1 MFKIIIFNIDSECSF
16 NKYFNNYYI
25 LVIKYQYLYY
35 NENYKDIYKCNMIT
49 YFHNMNNCFKKNI
62 YYWKILNSI

>member
-35 NENYKDIYKCNMIT
+35 NEN
-49 YFHNMNNCFKKNI
+49 
-62 YYWKILNSI
+62 